1 MARKDTST
9 VEELEATEAAVE
21 ASTEPATE
29 ASTETA
35 EKVEPDLTAFNQAAD
50 EAIVSGDFDAVNA
63 EYNKLDRAGKAK
75 ATSHVNAEIK
85 RQLTEVKDKDAA
97 FAWGQL
103 GQALKTTKP
112 AKEKVE
118 RVPVNRTESVVETLA
133 SLYLAYST
141 AKANVVTEG
150 LDEDWH
156 EKVNAK
162 ISEVTLEVEA
172 LVAHRNLPAP
182 AEGTEAPAEPEVSD
196 VARRAVR
203 LAFQGS
209 ATKSKASGSSSSG
222 PVYNGPRRS
231 IPQHIAEAF
240 ASHPSGTF
248 LSVSAIRSFVS
259 SVYGTDLP
267 SAGAISAALK
277 SPKWDASEGI
287 TPGNGGDKGTFGATK
302 A

>member
-141 AKANVVTEG
+141 
-150 LDEDWH
+150 
-156 EKVNAK
+156 
-162 ISEVTLEVEA
+162 
-172 LVAHRNLPAP
+172 
-182 AEGTEAPAEPEVSD
+182 
-196 VARRAVR
+196 
-203 LAFQGS
+203 
-209 ATKSKASGSSSSG
+209 
-222 PVYNGPRRS
+222 RRS
-231 IPQHIAEAF
+231 TPRSPR
-240 ASHPSGTF
+240 SHSRSRLWLRTGTCPHRPKVPRHRLSPRSPTWRVGPCDWPSRAAQPSPRPAARARPVRCTTVRVGRF
-248 LSVSAIRSFVS
+248 RSTS
-259 SVYGTDLP
+259 PRP
-267 SAGAISAALK
+267 SPATRAGRS
-277 SPKWDASEGI
+277 
-287 TPGNGGDKGTFGATK
+287 
-302 A
+302 